1 MKTPFFSFAVGTT
14 LSFLLLP
21 QGAAAVRLLLM
32 WQKYAIGSDPKSNL
46 RSLFI
51 LCFLFHSSFQD
62 DSPPEAC
69 SFSYPHSPDSLSSTF
84 ASQYIKLDGLISRSP
99 STGKLTEHKH

>member
-1 MKTPFFSFAVGTT
+1 MKTPFFSFALGTT

-32 WQKYAIGSDPKSNL
+32 WQKYAIGLGPKSNL

-62 DSPPEAC
+62 DSPPRLAL
-69 SFSYPHSPDSLSSTF
+69 SLTLTPLT
-84 ASQYIKLDGLISRSP
+84 ASHQRLHLNILNLMV
-99 STGKLTEHKH
+99 